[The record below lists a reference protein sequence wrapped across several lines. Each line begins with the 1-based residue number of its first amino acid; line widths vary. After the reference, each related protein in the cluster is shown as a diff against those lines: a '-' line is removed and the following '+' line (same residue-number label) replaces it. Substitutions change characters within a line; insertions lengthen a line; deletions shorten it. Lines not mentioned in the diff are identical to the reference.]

1 MQYHA
6 IDLLRALVALAA
18 GGVIGLGFGTIQ
30 QAAQRRHEKLEREGR
45 LSSGWA
51 IMPGSGRRVAYLL
64 IALALV
70 QFVCPVLFTDG
81 VQWWVSAGLLAGYG
95 WLLLQQLRRRVRAAA
110 NR

>member
-1 MQYHA
+1 MDTHT

-30 QAAQRRHEKLEREGR
+30 QAAQRRYEKLQQAGK
-45 LSSGWA
+45 LNTGWA
-51 IMPGSGRRVAYLL
+51 VMPGSMRRVGYLL

-81 VQWWVSAGLLAGYG
+81 IQWWVSAGLLAGYG
-95 WLLLQQLRRRVRAAA
+95 WGLFQQLRERLRAA
-110 NR
+110 R